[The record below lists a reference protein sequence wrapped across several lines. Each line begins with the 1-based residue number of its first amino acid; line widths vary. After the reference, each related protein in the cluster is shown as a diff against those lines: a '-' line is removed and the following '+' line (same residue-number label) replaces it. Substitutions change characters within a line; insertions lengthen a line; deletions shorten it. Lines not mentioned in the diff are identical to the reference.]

1 MNKDGLETKLN
12 FLQQEVRQLQEE
24 NKELRQLLQL
34 NKEIVHLILYFLKPY
49 FKQPSTNNSRKE
61 DIYTKQCENNSE
73 RGFQSLFSQ
82 LYEENN
88 QLYALNE
95 VIAKQRDEARSQAL
109 IFEQICEDS
118 NQRNMEL
125 QLERQNQ
132 LLDLQ
137 RKLNEKD
144 QQLICLTEKL
154 FEFQSKKKIK
164 QKIMVSPTEDV
175 FAVLNQIEQ
184 MRMLIGQL
192 IKENKQLR
200 DEKNKIQILIDV
212 MQKQAQRN
220 KSDYTPPILSPDRSN
235 DESPKNQYIK
245 ENKQV
250 SGAKVDESSYVEIL
264 PAKVNIQFQKN
275 SNMSVPKLD
284 LAKAQKLQQLNIQKQ
299 EEIEEKEE
307 IEIKAFK
314 LQQQVKN
321 NQQKAQTPSAG
332 NALNMFASPNKLCV
346 QLNQLSDQNKSL
358 QKELAQ
364 CRQKLQD
371 EILLSKT
378 LEDQVS
384 ELERRI
390 SDLESVNEILIN
402 SQTKYEQKWQ
412 KIHLQYITYKEYFE
426 AHDQVYESARDNRQT
441 LQTMMSLPMSAKHR
455 KSNVSQNLREI
466 AYTLYNKCKIEERL
480 KQMEFKNVSNKKRS
494 SSL

>member
-1 MNKDGLETKLN
+1 MNKDGLETKLQ
-12 FLQQEVRQLQEE
+12 FLQQEVKQLQEE

-34 NKEIVHLILYFLKPY
+34 NKEVIKIQKECTFNS
-49 FKQPSTNNSRKE
+49 QSNTNYNRKE
-61 DIYTKQCENNSE
+61 DNYIKQGENNSE

-88 QLYALNE
+88 QLYAFNE
-95 VIAKQRDEARSQAL
+95 VITKQRDEARSQAL

-144 QQLICLTEKL
+144 QQIISLTEQL
-154 FEFQSKKKIK
+154 FEFKSKKKIK
-164 QKIMVSPTEDV
+164 QKILVSPTEDV

-184 MRMLIGQL
+184 MRMLIGDM

-200 DEKNKIQILIDV
+200 EEKNKIQILIDV
-212 MQKQAQRN
+212 LQKQTIS
-220 KSDYTPPILSPDRSN
+220 KSDYTPPILSPNRSN
-235 DESPKNQYIK
+235 DGSPKCNNLK
-245 ENKQV
+245 ENKQI
-250 SGAKVDESSYVEIL
+250 SGVKVDDSSYVEIL
-264 PAKVNIQFQKN
+264 PAKVNIQYQKN
-275 SNMSVPKLD
+275 SNAPVPKLD

-346 QLNQLSDQNKSL
+346 QLNQLNDQNKSL

-364 CRQKLQD
+364 CRQKLQN

-378 LEDQVS
+378 LEDQVN
-384 ELERRI
+384 ELERKI
-390 SDLESVNEILIN
+390 IDLESVNEILIN
-402 SQTKYEQKWQ
+402 SQIKYEQKWQ

-426 AHDQVYESARDNRQT
+426 SNDQIYESARDNRYT
-441 LQTMMSLPMSAKHR
+441 LQTMISLPMSAKHR
-455 KSNVSQNLREI
+455 KSNVSQNLMEI
-466 AYTLYNKCKIEERL
+466 AYALYNKCKIEERL
-480 KQMEFKNVSNKKRS
+480 KNIEFKNISNKKRS

>member
-24 NKELRQLLQL
+24 NKELRQLLLL
-34 NKEIVHLILYFLKPY
+34 NKEVIKIQKECTFNS
-49 FKQPSTNNSRKE
+49 QPSTNNSRKE
-61 DIYTKQCENNSE
+61 DIYIKQCENNSE

-132 LLDLQ
+132 LIDLQ

-144 QQLICLTEKL
+144 QQLITLTEKL

-192 IKENKQLR
+192 IKENKQLK

-212 MQKQAQRN
+212 LQKQAQKN

-235 DESPKNQYIK
+235 DESPKNQYNIK
-245 ENKQV
+245 DNKQV
-250 SGAKVDESSYVEIL
+250 SGAKVDDSSYVEIL
-264 PAKVNIQFQKN
+264 PAKVNVQFQKN
-275 SNMSVPKLD
+275 SNMFVPKLD

-307 IEIKAFK
+307 IEVKAFK

-346 QLNQLSDQNKSL
+346 QLNQLSDQNKAL

-390 SDLESVNEILIN
+390 IDLESVNEILIN

-426 AHDQVYESARDNRQT
+426 ANDQVYESSRENRQT
-441 LQTMMSLPMSAKHR
+441 LQTMMSIPMSAKHR
-455 KSNVSQNLREI
+455 KSNISQNLREI
-466 AYTLYNKCKIEERL
+466 AYSLYNKCKIEERL
-480 KQMEFKNVSNKKRS
+480 KNIEFKNVSNKKRS

>member
-1 MNKDGLETKLN
+1 MNKDGLETKLH

-34 NKEIVHLILYFLKPY
+34 NKEVIKIQKECTFSS
-49 FKQPSTNNSRKE
+49 QPSTNNSRKE
-61 DIYTKQCENNSE
+61 DNYIKKVEHNSA

-82 LYEENN
+82 LYDENN

-144 QQLICLTEKL
+144 QQIISLTEKL
-154 FEFQSKKKIK
+154 FELQSKKKIK

-184 MRMLIGQL
+184 MRMLIGQM
-192 IKENKQLR
+192 IKENKQLKE
-200 DEKNKIQILIDV
+200 EKNKIEILIDV
-212 MQKQAQRN
+212 LQKQAVAKQ
-220 KSDYTPPILSPDRSN
+220 DYTPPILSPNRSH
-235 DESPKNQYIK
+235 DESPKNQHFK
-245 ENKQV
+245 EHKQI
-250 SGAKVDESSYVEIL
+250 SGAKVDDSSYVEIL

-275 SNMSVPKLD
+275 SNVPVPKLD

-307 IEIKAFK
+307 IELKAFK
-314 LQQQVKN
+314 LSQSVKN

-332 NALNMFASPNKLCV
+332 DALNMFASPNKLCV
-346 QLNQLSDQNKSL
+346 QLNQLSDQNKAL
-358 QKELAQ
+358 QKELAL
-364 CRQKLQD
+364 CRQKLQN

-384 ELERRI
+384 ELERKI
-390 SDLESVNEILIN
+390 IDLENVNEILIN
-402 SQTKYEQKWQ
+402 SQIKYEQKWQ
-412 KIHLQYITYKEYFE
+412 KIHLQYIAYKEYFE
-426 AHDQVYESARDNRQT
+426 ANDQIYESARDNKCT
-441 LQTMMSLPMSAKHR
+441 LQTMMSLPLSAKHR

-480 KQMEFKNVSNKKRS
+480 RNVEFKSVTNKKRS

>member
-12 FLQQEVRQLQEE
+12 FLQQEIRQLQEE

-34 NKEIVHLILYFLKPY
+34 NKEVIKIQKECTFNSL
-49 FKQPSTNNSRKE
+49 PSTNNSRKDE
-61 DIYTKQCENNSE
+61 IYIKQYENNSE
-73 RGFQSLFSQ
+73 RGFQQLFSQ

-88 QLYALNE
+88 QLYAFNE

-109 IFEQICEDS
+109 IFEQICEES
-118 NQRNMEL
+118 NQRNMEV

-132 LLDLQ
+132 LIELQ

-144 QQLICLTEKL
+144 QQIILLTEKL
-154 FEFQSKKKIK
+154 FEYQSKKKIK
-164 QKIMVSPTEDV
+164 QKIMVQPTEDV

-184 MRMLIGQL
+184 MRMLIGQM

-200 DEKNKIQILIDV
+200 DEKNKIQIFIDV
-212 MQKQAQRN
+212 LKKQTLN
-220 KSDYTPPILSPDRSN
+220 KPDYTPPILSPDRSN
-235 DESPKNQYIK
+235 DESPKNQSIK
-245 ENKQV
+245 ENKQI
-250 SGAKVDESSYVEIL
+250 SGTKVDDSSYVEIL
-264 PAKVNIQFQKN
+264 PTKVNVQFQKN
-275 SNMSVPKLD
+275 SNAPVPKLD

-307 IEIKAFK
+307 IEAKAFK

-321 NQQKAQTPSAG
+321 NSQKAQTPSAG

-364 CRQKLQD
+364 CRQKLQN

-378 LEDQVS
+378 LEDQVC
-384 ELERRI
+384 ELERKI
-390 SDLESVNEILIN
+390 LDLESVNEILIN
-402 SQTKYEQKWQ
+402 SQSKYEQKWQ
-412 KIHLQYITYKEYFE
+412 KIHLQYITYKEFFE
-426 AHDQVYESARDNRQT
+426 ANDQIYESARDNRQT
-441 LQTMMSLPMSAKHR
+441 LQTMMSMPLSAKHK

-480 KQMEFKNVSNKKRS
+480 KNIEFKNVLNKKRS